1 MINLIFT
8 SATLIVAIDTRK
20 TEKRH
25 EAMGIL
31 GSSAT
36 VTIIFAPLTL
46 VHVIVAIYVSGAR
59 LRHFP
64 ILSLGD
70 MCA

>member
-8 SATLIVAIDTRK
+8 SATLTVAIDTRK

-46 VHVIVAIYVSGAR
+46 AHVLAAIYVSVAH
-59 LRHFP
+59 LRHSP
-64 ILSLGD
+64 ILSLSR
-70 MCA
+70 